1 MKGNVMKP
9 LIRQLAVA
17 GACLLSAAS
26 ALAGV
31 TVNYVEPDKFADMPF
46 EPWERDDV
54 LKSFTEHFQQLGR
67 ELPPDQNLTIE
78 VLDIDLAGRIY
89 PGTRSGRDIRVVKG
103 GADWPRMRLRYSL
116 EDHGRVVASGEAV
129 LSDMMY
135 MQRLNRYS
143 DGDRI
148 HYEKQMI
155 DEWFDKTITHKRR

>member
-1 MKGNVMKP
+1 MKP

-31 TVNYVEPDKFADMPF
+31 TVNYVEPDKFVDMPF
-46 EPWERDDV
+46 EPWDREDV
-54 LKSFTEHFQQLGR
+54 LKSFTEHFQQLAR

-78 VLDIDLAGRIY
+78 VLDIDLAGHAY
-89 PGTRSGRDIRVVKG
+89 PGARSGRDIRIVKG

-116 EDHGRVVASGEAV
+116 EDHGRVVASGEAA
-129 LSDMMY
+129 LSDMSY

-143 DGDRI
+143 SGDPI

-155 DEWFDKTITHKRR
+155 DEWFDKTILQKRRQ